1 MKPRSFARQ
10 AGGAALAVASALL
23 LAACEMPQGPTDVN
37 TAKKLDTKAWEGA
50 ADTRF
55 RVSGW
60 TPGDKATWEA
70 ELHKRSQ
77 GQNEY
82 LRTR

>member
-1 MKPRSFARQ
+1 MKSRSFARH
-10 AGGAALAVASALL
+10 AGGVALAVAVTLL
-23 LAACEMPQGPTDVN
+23 LAACEMPQGTTDVN

-70 ELHKRSQ
+70 ELNKRNQ

-82 LRTR
+82 PRTR